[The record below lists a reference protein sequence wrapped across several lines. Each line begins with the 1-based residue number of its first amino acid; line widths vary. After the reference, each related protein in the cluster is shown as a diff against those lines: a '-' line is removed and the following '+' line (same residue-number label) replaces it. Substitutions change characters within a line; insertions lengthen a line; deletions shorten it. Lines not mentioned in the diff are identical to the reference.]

1 MRFRNYCAII
11 MGKFDKNLVI
21 EELKKLSES
30 PTNSID
36 TGGIMIATFTS
47 VLEPNEIGDLF
58 TSLELN
64 NLVFDLD
71 QKSSYVHMNNPM
83 LQEGLFGLISNIN
96 NQDLDNMTSRL
107 IRDISMS
114 SSTRNHSGPPKA
126 PKAAKKRNN
135 LPTEEEI
142 GKMTKTEKD
151 NWLNKFID
159 NGLENLTDS
168 DKKIIEL
175 LAK

>member
-1 MRFRNYCAII
+1 

-21 EELKKLSES
+21 EEIKKFSET

-64 NLVFDLD
+64 NFVFDLD
-71 QKSSYVHMNNPM
+71 NKSSYVHMNNPM
-83 LQEGLFGLISNIN
+83 LKEGLFGLVNNVN

-114 SSTRNHSGPPKA
+114 STTKNNPTPPKA
-126 PKAAKKRNN
+126 PKVAKKKNN
-135 LPTEEEI
+135 QPSEEDIE
-142 GKMTKTEKD
+142 KMSVKEKE
-151 NWLNKFID
+151 NLLNQYID